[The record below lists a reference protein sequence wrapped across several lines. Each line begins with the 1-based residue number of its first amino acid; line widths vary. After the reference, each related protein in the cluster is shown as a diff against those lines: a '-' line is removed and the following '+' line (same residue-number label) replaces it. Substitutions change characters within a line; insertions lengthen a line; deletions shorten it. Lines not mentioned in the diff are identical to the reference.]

1 MHLPAGT
8 VMPPPLAQIS
18 NFQSQGLQSTM
29 LWTHPC
35 SCTKLSVHSTL
46 KSSCRV
52 GITLR
57 GGDGGCSKIW
67 ELSGGWCYWAGE
79 QLPPDLLPPS
89 SWRWGITTHCS
100 MRMGKRTETKAHEQ
114 WRLLYVWHDEQ
125 GKLAC
130 PPEFVSA
137 IPCRDIGLMGSFLPK
152 APLPRE
158 SPAAIYLTTFLLCTL
173 SPLAAGNLPSGT
185 GMRFAPTCSQTSHFK
200 PFFLPQSN

>member
-8 VMPPPLAQIS
+8 VVPPPLAQIS

-29 LWTHPC
+29 LWTRPC
-35 SCTKLSVHSTL
+35 SCTKLSVHITL

-52 GITLR
+52 GTTLL
-57 GGDGGCSKIW
+57 GGDGGCSKVW
-67 ELSGGWCYWAGE
+67 ELSCGWCYWAGE

-100 MRMGKRTETKAHEQ
+100 MRMGKRTETKAHEH
-114 WRLLYVWHDEQ
+114 WRLLYVWHDDE

-137 IPCRDIGLMGSFLPK
+137 IPCGDVGLMGSFLLSQK
-152 APLPRE
+152 
-158 SPAAIYLTTFLLCTL
+158 LLCQEKVLQQYT
-173 SPLAAGNLPSGT
+173 
-185 GMRFAPTCSQTSHFK
+185 
-200 PFFLPQSN
+200 